1 MNRDMD
7 IIHHIL
13 KYCDEINMAIERF
26 GNNKDAFMEDAV
38 YRNAVSMPVQQIG
51 ELAKHLS
58 DEFLESHKEIPW
70 KEIKG
75 MPRLFG
81 MLHKRAFLH

>member
-70 KEIKG
+70 
-75 MPRLFG
+75 LFG

>member
-38 YRNAVSMPVQQIG
+38 YRNAVSMC
-51 ELAKHLS
+51 
-58 DEFLESHKEIPW
+58 
-70 KEIKG
+70 
-75 MPRLFG
+75 RCLFSKSG
-81 MLHKRAFLH
+81 N